1 MVKGAGFA
9 PTLIAEYVHY
19 APQELGVRDDVGVA
33 EQLGRYP
40 STLEWQVAHSVE
52 TPR

>member
-19 APQELGVRDDVGVA
+19 APQELGVRADVGVT
-33 EQLGRYP
+33 EYLGRYP
-40 STLEWQVAHSVE
+40 YALEWQVAHSDE
-52 TPR
+52 TPK